1 MNLNLL
7 YLLLMQHFAKIG
19 TYGIPHLGA
28 CESVAGFYLN
38 IMGYRKVTRDYC
50 LAQNMQISTR
60 IHPRTCNILRKGQHI
75 SESRLRCYL
84 PSFEVEKNTKVIHQ
98 GTFKTPS
105 LLPSTKPQGS
115 RESSKCK
122 ILRPNSPLP
131 HVDTAPLGGNGF
143 ERTDTG
149 DSQPR

>member
-1 MNLNLL
+1 MLILYPLKKSCETGEWFTVNLNLL

-84 PSFEVEKNTKVIHQ
+84 PSFEVEKKYKSYPPRNLQNTLSTPIHKAARVQ
-98 GTFKTPS
+98 GVK
-105 LLPSTKPQGS
+105 
-115 RESSKCK
+115 
-122 ILRPNSPLP
+122 
-131 HVDTAPLGGNGF
+131 
-143 ERTDTG
+143 
-149 DSQPR
+149 